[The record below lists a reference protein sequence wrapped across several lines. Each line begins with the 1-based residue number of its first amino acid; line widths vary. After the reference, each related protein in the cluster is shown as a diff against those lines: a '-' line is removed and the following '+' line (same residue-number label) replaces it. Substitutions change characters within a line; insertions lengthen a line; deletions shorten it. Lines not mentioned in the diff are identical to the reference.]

1 MQEADLSENE
11 VSDAANSVA
20 VNVLV
25 SMLDDPKLEKNITA
39 ASISKD
45 AVIEFLRQA
54 SGLTTDSLLTE
65 DTLQGY
71 QEWLALMDLENSTGR
86 QLKAL
91 LEKYSFVLE
100 TPESKS
106 VCDVAVE
113 TSCLKNPLEHRLAVS
128 HTGRQL
134 LAQAKAHLDQISE
147 EFEIEEMV
155 NDHEQGV
162 ADFVS
167 TYDVT
172 EGEEFEIE
180 SFNEVWARV
189 EEVEELALKALEA
202 QQPKNKTQS
211 LKNLFSKL
219 SLNRAS
225 LFDFVLVFHKRIVKG
240 MVSAALRQAQET
252 VANEHVVAEQSES
265 AITSTENYWHVYRS
279 ALEEANC
286 KKYLE
291 KQLSEQ
297 VLNKLP
303 ARKRMHTQVQDFE
316 KLSNDLYD
324 VLLCIVCSANSS
336 IQALHSDQTWTAD
349 ARNQLGAFDCRRIL
363 SAGLSQEDMTT
374 LQKLIQRITPSEI
387 EKRQGVYS
395 TTKVLLSL
403 FAVGQG
409 ETVDRKQISAV
420 GHKLDGLLPSDAAA
434 ATDCELAVFLKFLKK
449 LLITL
454 RKSAAL
460 GEDGR
465 RDFSIFAEVHKSLA
479 QLIAQWPDWA
489 VEDVNSSGVSDEKNF
504 SFVMDEEKRI
514 RTILL
519 SMYQLKEEALKR
531 LVKQVATFV
540 ADLKQGIDEK
550 KYQTSMAAKCG
561 KMATFEQTL
570 KELLEDVNSVTDSV
584 LDIEQEKDVLESGRV
599 ARAICFYHVCIFT
612 AFTLYRDPAT
622 WHKDASGSKAMETL
636 KTSLQRLLEDEDSFQ
651 VEQARD
657 DSFVK
662 QMRKEANVLK
672 PADAASAAPLNWS
685 AWENIQMSKR
695 RRMKLRSRHGEA
707 NSESK
712 AQAAFLKCMAPDDTP
727 SGQGIANAQCGPS
740 LCQPC

>member
-1 MQEADLSENE
+1 MQSQHLIMYQKMNEWLDMFAKDSNVSKKLQEADLSENE
-11 VSDAANSVA
+11 VSDVANSVA

-25 SMLDDPKLEKNITA
+25 SMLDDSKLEKNITA
-39 ASISKD
+39 SSISKD
-45 AVIEFLRQA
+45 AVIQFLRQTN
-54 SGLTTDSLLTE
+54 GLTTDSLLTE

-71 QEWLALMDLENSTGR
+71 QEWLALLDLENSSGR

-106 VCDVAVE
+106 VSDVAVE
-113 TSCLKNPLEHRLAVS
+113 TSCLKNPLEHRLAMS

-167 TYDVT
+167 TYSVT

-202 QQPKNKTQS
+202 QQPKIKTKS

-225 LFDFVLVFHKRIVKG
+225 LFDFGLIFHQRIVKD
-240 MVSAALRQAQET
+240 MVSATLRQAEET

-265 AITSTENYWHVYRS
+265 AITSTGNYWHVYRS

-303 ARKRMHTQVQDFE
+303 ARKRMHTQLQDFE

-349 ARNQLGAFDCRRIL
+349 ARNQLGVFDCRRIL
-363 SAGLSQEDMTT
+363 SAGSSQEDVKT

-387 EKRQGVYS
+387 EKRHGVYS

-420 GHKLDGLLPSDAAA
+420 GHKLDGLLPSDAG
-434 ATDCELAVFLKFLKK
+434 TDCELAAFLKFLKK

-460 GEDGR
+460 GQDGR

-479 QLIAQWPDWA
+479 ELIAQWPSFP
-489 VEDVNSSGVSDEKNF
+489 VEDIDSSGVSDAQNLF
-504 SFVMDEEKRI
+504 FVMDEEKRI

-519 SMYQLKEEALKR
+519 SMYQDKEETLKR

-550 KYQTSMAAKCG
+550 KYQTTMAVKCG
-561 KMATFEQTL
+561 K
-570 KELLEDVNSVTDSV
+570 
-584 LDIEQEKDVLESGRV
+584 
-599 ARAICFYHVCIFT
+599 C
-612 AFTLYRDPAT
+612 
-622 WHKDASGSKAMETL
+622 
-636 KTSLQRLLEDEDSFQ
+636 
-651 VEQARD
+651 
-657 DSFVK
+657 
-662 QMRKEANVLK
+662 
-672 PADAASAAPLNWS
+672 
-685 AWENIQMSKR
+685 
-695 RRMKLRSRHGEA
+695 
-707 NSESK
+707 
-712 AQAAFLKCMAPDDTP
+712 
-727 SGQGIANAQCGPS
+727 
-740 LCQPC
+740 